1 VIYFY
6 VPIDQSHCIHV
17 PVIESVFVFAKVEE
31 ATLIQGYL
39 NHDMRIYLVG
49 CLGTAIEAWLRC
61 EEMKVRWRP

>member
-6 VPIDQSHCIHV
+6 VLIGQSHCTHV
-17 PVIESVFVFAKVEE
+17 PAIESVFVFAKVEE
-31 ATLIQGYL
+31 VTLSQAYL

-61 EEMKVRWRP
+61 EER